1 VSTLGTKNQNPKSL
15 KTRNQVL
22 GMTYHFSPLRKK
34 LNRLGLSDPKEW
46 QTLAV
51 QRGCTHYPTVTKPV
65 QDPGL
70 EHLSNEELGLSLLLG
85 ELPYDPQA
93 IRVSA
98 QLLSGEVDVER
109 VLFIAEQERLEFLLN
124 RIANDILSFGI
135 SHLNWEKIKLSTQ
148 SREFPEAVL
157 PHPTRYVVDQGNYVP
172 RSKRF
177 QILKPTLFHQNRVNK
192 PSQKELQ

>member
-1 VSTLGTKNQNPKSL
+1 
-15 KTRNQVL
+15 
-22 GMTYHFSPLRKK
+22 MK
-34 LNRLGLSDPKEW
+34 LHRLGLPDPKQW

-51 QRGCTHYPTVTKPV
+51 QRGCTHYPTVSKPV
-65 QDPGL
+65 EDPRL
-70 EHLSNEELGLSLLLG
+70 DLLSNEELGLSLLLG

-109 VLFIAEQERLEFLLN
+109 VLLIAKWERLESLLN
-124 RIANDILSFGI
+124 RIASDILSFGI
-135 SHLNWEKIKLSTQ
+135 EHKNWKRILDATN

-172 RSKRF
+172 HNQRF
-177 QILKPTLFHQNRVNK
+177 KILQA
-192 PSQKELQ
+192 S

>member
-1 VSTLGTKNQNPKSL
+1 MKKL
-15 KTRNQVL
+15 NQVL

-34 LNRLGLSDPKEW
+34 MERIGLGNPLQW

-51 QRGCTHYPTVTKPV
+51 QRGCTHYPAVSKPV
-65 QDPGL
+65 EDPGL
-70 EHLSNEELGLSLLLG
+70 DLLSNEELGLALLLG

-98 QLLSGEVDVER
+98 QLLSGEIDVKKL
-109 VLFIAEQERLEFLLN
+109 LFVAKRERLEYLLN
-124 RIANDILSFGI
+124 RIASDILSFGVNH
-135 SHLNWEKIKLSTQ
+135 SNWQIILDSTN

-172 RSKRF
+172 RNQRF
-177 QILKPTLFHQNRVNK
+177 RILQAR
-192 PSQKELQ
+192 